1 MRRVALIVFAVLA
14 VGAVAAVPA
23 QAGKRQ
29 VRLFQ
34 DDRLLLYSGPEV
46 RAATLDQ
53 AKSWGVDVIRTQF
66 TWRNVERSKHAYDW
80 NNWDSLVIEARKR
93 GLDVLATMTGPAPGW
108 SAGKT
113 GNFFEGSRYPK
124 VKEFA
129 RFVAEA
135 GRRYSGRVKTSA
147 ARAAQS
153 LPTLPLPDAENQLQ
167 QPPPC
172 IPVPP
177 LITCPEPPPP
187 PPPDGGGSPP
197 PGGDQSPPPDPG
209 PPAPPPPPGI
219 TLPRIRMWSIYNEPN
234 HPLFVSPQHRN
245 GVIWSAS
252 IYRNLYRG
260 AYAALRRTGHGRDT
274 ILIGETLPIGSNN
287 ARRETSTTSPLRFAR
302 ELFCLNGKGRR
313 HPGCNGRF
321 RKLQAS
327 GWAVHP
333 YYRRTGP
340 YSRPPGPDDVTPST
354 LGKLHR
360 LLRKAAGR
368 GRVSRGLEIWDTENG
383 AQTRPPDPKG
393 TSPSRQARFINEA
406 EYIAW
411 KTRFVRSFSQYLM
424 LDEDPVWAFQSG
436 LHYRDGRAKPALAAY
451 RLPIVVRRAGRGVV
465 VWGRIP
471 HRGSRKVTIDSSRG
485 RDVTVRV
492 RDRRG
497 YFTKRIRGRAAQRS
511 RYVLRYDG
519 AQSRTATPA
528 ARN

>member
-1 MRRVALIVFAVLA
+1 MSALLA
-14 VGAVAAVPA
+14 FGAPPA
-23 QAGKRQ
+23 EAGKRQ
-29 VRLFQ
+29 LRLFQ
-34 DDRLLLYSGPEV
+34 DDRLLLYSGPAV

-53 AKSWGVDVIRTQF
+53 AKSWGVNVIRTQF
-66 TWRNVERSKHAYDW
+66 TWRNVEGPKHQYNW
-80 NNWDSLVIEARKR
+80 GNWDSLVIEARRR

-108 SAGKT
+108 AAGKT
-113 GNFFEGSRYPK
+113 GTFFEGSRYPN
-124 VKEFA
+124 VKEFT
-129 RFVAEA
+129 RFVAAA

-147 ARAAQS
+147 VRAAQS
-153 LPTLPLPDAENQLQ
+153 LDGALL

-177 LITCPEPPPP
+177 LITCDVPP
-187 PPPDGGGSPP
+187 PPPDGGGGGSPP
-197 PGGDQSPPPDPG
+197 PGGEQSPPPDPG
-209 PPAPPPPPGI
+209 PPAPPPPPGV
-219 TLPRIRMWSIYNEPN
+219 TLPRIRMWSVYNEPN

-245 GVIWSAS
+245 GAIWSAS
-252 IYRNLYRG
+252 IYRELYRG
-260 AYAALRRTGHGRDT
+260 AYAALRRTGHARDT

-302 ELFCLNGKGRR
+302 ELFCLNGRGRR

-327 GWAVHP
+327 GWAIHP
-333 YYRRTGP
+333 YYRKTGP

-354 LGKLHR
+354 LGKLRR
-360 LLRKAAGR
+360 LLAKASAR

-393 TSPSRQARFINEA
+393 TSPLRQARFINEA

-411 KTRFVRSFSQYLM
+411 RTPFVRSFSQYLM

-436 LHYRDGRAKPALAAY
+436 LHFRDGRPKPALAAY
-451 RLPIVVRRAGRGVV
+451 KLPIVVRRAGRGVV

-471 HRGSRKVTIDSSRG
+471 HGGSRRVTIDASRA
-485 RDVTVRV
+485 RDATVRV

-497 YFTKRIRGRAAQRS
+497 YFTKRIRGRAALRS
-511 RYVLRYDG
+511 RYVLRYEG

-528 ARN
+528 ASR